1 MPPLQDEAC
10 LARWLKTITAFS
22 SLAAQ
27 LLSSELSFVLS
38 DWGDCPL
45 MQLHL
50 PAQLTQVCDNA
61 LQLLAQQLLL
71 HHLYCNFAFWNHS
84 VTYIV
89 QSNLMLICLDVFIKM
104 VEVGI
109 PYLAQ
114 HHGVDIDNNSCT
126 HKPDFSELLGNRKM
140 FNIARLFTTRK
151 FWLKHKWVEQWKKFI
166 NSRSFTI

>member
-1 MPPLQDEAC
+1 MGWVDKKISFRTKNFSTNAPIMQKTLIPPLQDEAC

-71 HHLYCNFAFWNHS
+71 HQLYCNFAFWNHS

-89 QSNLMLICLDVFIKM
+89 QSNLMFVCLDVFIKM
-104 VEVGI
+104 VGSGYPI
-109 PYLAQ
+109 
-114 HHGVDIDNNSCT
+114 
-126 HKPDFSELLGNRKM
+126 FSP
-140 FNIARLFTTRK
+140 T
-151 FWLKHKWVEQWKKFI
+151 
-166 NSRSFTI
+166 SRCWHW